1 MRLSLKEVAIGEEGQ
16 VLPIW
21 EDPQDGRQLI
31 VLVPIVHRGWRILQ
45 GGNEAQPWGGIVPM
59 DHLLLGRV
67 VVPTNRAIHQKE
79 SPDNGREFVVNG
91 IRVSPSAKDCFPF
104 FNFISKKGWGRD
116 GECIFVSLKEEWL
129 LGNPW
134 S

>member
-16 VLPIW
+16 VLPVW
-21 EDPQDGRQLI
+21 GDLQDGRQLI
-31 VLVPIVHRGWRILQ
+31 VLVPIVHRRWRILQ

-79 SPDNGREFVVNG
+79 SQGNGRGVCGEWNQDLPVG
-91 IRVSPSAKDCFPF
+91 EGLFPA
-104 FNFISKKGWGRD
+104 
-116 GECIFVSLKEEWL
+116 L
-129 LGNPW
+129 
-134 S
+134 